1 MFSRIRNFLFI
12 VGCFIFSKLI
22 IILGFY
28 IILKYEYREKFPR
41 FAHSSDS
48 LYISIPDSIEKI
60 AFIYFTGDSIGIK
73 EGSWDNWKILEIDT
87 KDKKQFIL
95 NTSKI
100 SFTIKG
106 AIIYYKDGSEKF
118 VEVDKLK
125 NYIEIKGLYEP
136 EGYFHKYKANF
147 MEILTAFVSNWDA
160 NFYYDIA
167 ASGYKYDGNYRKQQ
181 NPQFFPLYPLIS
193 RLFSTIT
200 HLPISISLVLINNLF
215 SLLSLII
222 IFRLVNEIYNED
234 IAKKTIMLISFYPG
248 AISLAV
254 GYSEGLNMFLI
265 SLALYFL
272 LVKRSYFLTSIFI
285 GISTAVRAQSIFFS
299 IAFLVALIVL
309 ERKNI
314 KVLNFLLYALLSFSG
329 VIFYSLFLF
338 LKFNEPFA
346 WYLLN
351 RYAWGSPDLIKN
363 FILSSKGFLK
373 DFLKVF
379 YNIKILIPSNIYA
392 IFTLIFSLTLLKFKE
407 KTHLFI
413 ITLIVFVI
421 TIIANFTQS
430 PDLQSCLTR
439 LFITNFPLFIF
450 LARFLKNE
458 LAFSFIL
465 ILFSI
470 ELLLFSLIF
479 NSNLVSELFPSLIYT
494 P

>member
-41 FAHSSDS
+41 FAQLSDS

-87 KDKKQFIL
+87 EDKKQFIL
-95 NTSKI
+95 NTNKI
-100 SFTIKG
+100 IFTIKG

-125 NYIEIKGLYEP
+125 NYIEIKGLYELK
-136 EGYFHKYKANF
+136 GYFYKHEANS

-160 NFYYDIA
+160 KWYYDIA
-167 ASGYKYDGNYRKQQ
+167 VNGYKYDGDYTKLQ

-200 HLPISISLVLINNLF
+200 HLPIGVSLVLINNLF

-234 IAKKTIMLISFYPG
+234 MAKKTIMLISFYPG
-248 AISLAV
+248 AI
-254 GYSEGLNMFLI
+254 LNMFLI

-272 LVKRSYFLTSIFI
+272 LVKRNYFLTSIFI

-314 KVLNFLLYALLSFSG
+314 KILNFLLYALLSFSG

-351 RYAWGSPDLIKN
+351 RYAWGSPNFIKN
-363 FILSSKGFLK
+363 FLISFKALIE
-373 DFLKVF
+373 DFLKF
-379 YNIKILIPSNIYA
+379 DLRLFQPKYIYA
-392 IFTLIFSLTLLKFKE
+392 FFTFLFVLTLLKFKE

-421 TIIANFTQS
+421 TLIANLTQTEY
-430 PDLQSCLTR
+430 LYYNSCLTR

>member
-1 MFSRIRNFLFI
+1 
-12 VGCFIFSKLI
+12 
-22 IILGFY
+22 
-28 IILKYEYREKFPR
+28 
-41 FAHSSDS
+41 
-48 LYISIPDSIEKI
+48 
-60 AFIYFTGDSIGIK
+60 
-73 EGSWDNWKILEIDT
+73 
-87 KDKKQFIL
+87 
-95 NTSKI
+95 
-100 SFTIKG
+100 
-106 AIIYYKDGSEKF
+106 
-118 VEVDKLK
+118 
-125 NYIEIKGLYEP
+125 
-136 EGYFHKYKANF
+136 

-200 HLPISISLVLINNLF
+200 HLPIGISLVLINNLF

-222 IFRLVNEIYNED
+222 IFRLVNKIYNED

-272 LVKRSYFLTSIFI
+272 LVKRNYFLTSIFI

-299 IAFLVALIVL
+299 IAFLVALIIL

-314 KVLNFLLYALLSFSG
+314 KILNFLLYALLSFSG

-363 FILSSKGFLK
+363 LLLSSKGFLK

-379 YNIKILIPSNIYA
+379 YNIKILLPSNIYA
-392 IFTLIFSLTLLKFKE
+392 IFIVIFSLTLSKFKE

-470 ELLLFSLIF
+470 ELLLFSLLF
-479 NSNLVSELFPSLIYT
+479 NFNIISISFPELIYI

>member
-41 FAHSSDS
+41 FAQLSDS

-95 NTSKI
+95 NTNKI
-100 SFTIKG
+100 ILAIKG
-106 AIIYYKDGSEKF
+106 AIIYYKDGSEEF

-200 HLPISISLVLINNLF
+200 HLPIGVSLVLINNLF

-222 IFRLVNEIYNED
+222 IFRLVKEIYNED

-272 LVKRSYFLTSIFI
+272 LVKRNYFLTSIFI

-314 KVLNFLLYALLSFSG
+314 KILNFLLYALLSFSG

-363 FILSSKGFLK
+363 LLLSSKGFLN

-379 YNIKILIPSNIYA
+379 YNIKILLPSNIYA
-392 IFTLIFSLTLLKFKE
+392 IFIVIFSLTLLKFKE

-421 TIIANFTQS
+421 TLIANFTQS

-470 ELLLFSLIF
+470 ELLLFSLLF
-479 NSNLVSELFPSLIYT
+479 NFNIISISFPELIYI

>member
-41 FAHSSDS
+41 FAQLSDS

-95 NTSKI
+95 NTNKI
-100 SFTIKG
+100 ILAIKG

-160 NFYYDIA
+160 KWYYDIA
-167 ASGYKYDGNYRKQQ
+167 VNGYKYDGNYRKQQ

-200 HLPISISLVLINNLF
+200 RLPIGISLVLINNLF

-272 LVKRSYFLTSIFI
+272 LVKRNYFLTSIFI

-299 IAFLVALIVL
+299 IAFLVALIIL

-314 KVLNFLLYALLSFSG
+314 KILNFLLYALLSFSG

-363 FILSSKGFLK
+363 LLLSSKGFLK

-379 YNIKILIPSNIYA
+379 YNIKILLPSNIYA
-392 IFTLIFSLTLLKFKE
+392 IFIVIFSLTLSKFKE

-470 ELLLFSLIF
+470 ELLLFSLLF
-479 NSNLVSELFPSLIYT
+479 NFNIISISFPELIYI

>member
-22 IILGFY
+22 IILGFN

-41 FAHSSDS
+41 FAQLSDS

-73 EGSWDNWKILEIDT
+73 EGSWYNWKILEIDT

-95 NTSKI
+95 NTDKI
-100 SFTIKG
+100 ILTIKG

-125 NYIEIKGLYEP
+125 NYIEIKGSYEP
-136 EGYFHKYKANF
+136 EGYFHKYKANS

-160 NFYYDIA
+160 KWYYDIA
-167 ASGYKYDGNYRKQQ
+167 VNGYKYDGDYTKLQ

-200 HLPISISLVLINNLF
+200 HLPIGVSLFLINNLF

-272 LVKRSYFLTSIFI
+272 LVKRNYFLTSIFI

-299 IAFLVALIVL
+299 IAFLLALIIL

-314 KVLNFLLYALLSFSG
+314 KILNFLLYALLSFSG

-351 RYAWGSPDLIKN
+351 RYAWGSPNFIKN
-363 FILSSKGFLK
+363 FLISFKALIE
-373 DFLKVF
+373 DFLKF
-379 YNIKILIPSNIYA
+379 DLRMFQPKYIYA
-392 IFTLIFSLTLLKFKE
+392 FFTFLFVLTLLKFKE

-413 ITLIVFVI
+413 ITSIVFVI
-421 TIIANFTQS
+421 TLIANLTQTEY
-430 PDLQSCLTR
+430 LYYNSCLTR

-450 LARFLKNE
+450 LARFFKNE